1 MNQIIENPGFQHIT
15 EKIFLDLS
23 YEDLLKCQFINKTS
37 KKILANPLFWL
48 KKWSLSGLSEKNQ
61 ADWMKAI
68 QITKNSILEMKI
80 ILYFQRIIQRNLT
93 VDIPCFI
100 DQDVVDRFKTHH
112 GMMPILILSPMET
125 NIASGNIGIVQAL
138 VTLMDNP
145 LAPDVMGR
153 TPIHMALD
161 IGNVEIIKVLAPF
174 AENVNAPCHC
184 PEQSIIWNMPN
195 VFERI
200 QTPIRFAIWK
210 GHLEIIKILAYFIS
224 NAQID
229 RNRISEIQDA
239 MMLAADIGRFDIVKV
254 LRPFLQPKKEDV

>member
-1 MNQIIENPGFQHIT
+1 
-15 EKIFLDLS
+15 
-23 YEDLLKCQFINKTS
+23 
-37 KKILANPLFWL
+37 
-48 KKWSLSGLSEKNQ
+48 
-61 ADWMKAI
+61 
-68 QITKNSILEMKI
+68 MKI

-100 DQDVVDRFKTHH
+100 DQDVVDKFKTHH

-174 AENVNAPCHC
+174 ADNVNAPCHC
-184 PEQSIIWNMPN
+184 PACPIMWNMPN

-200 QTPIRFAIWK
+200 NTPIRFAISK
-210 GHLEIIKILAYFIS
+210 GDMEMIKILAYFIS
-224 NAQID
+224 NAQIG
-229 RNRISEIQDA
+229 RNRISDIQDA
-239 MMLAADIGRFDIVKV
+239 MMLAADIGRFDIVKL
-254 LRPFLQPKKEDV
+254 LRPFLRPKKEEV